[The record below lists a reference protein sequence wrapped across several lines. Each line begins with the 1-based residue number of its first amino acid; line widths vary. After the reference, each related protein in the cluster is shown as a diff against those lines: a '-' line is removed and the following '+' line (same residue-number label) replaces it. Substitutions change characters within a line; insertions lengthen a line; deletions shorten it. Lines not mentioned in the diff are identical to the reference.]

1 MFKCTF
7 ERKIFLT
14 LNIVFFPKESCSSSF
29 PKIINVKFDIIK
41 FDIINVKFEEL
52 YLKKDFNFVDL
63 LGNIQYDEGGRII
76 GGHQNKSVQK
86 LVQKHFL
93 ISATDN
99 TMEKK
104 LFHIFSFHRHFI
116 FIYCLIL
123 WAAIKPLFSV
133 EINNRSL
140 PSNSKL

>member
-1 MFKCTF
+1 MSNL
-7 ERKIFLT
+7 ILSN
-14 LNIVFFPKESCSSSF
+14 LILSM
-29 PKIINVKFDIIK
+29 
-41 FDIINVKFEEL
+41 INVKFEEL

-99 TMEKK
+99 TIEKK

-140 PSNSKL
+140 PSKLQIMIRFPTWAPHLMILSLSCVNSSYVPEKFN

>member
-1 MFKCTF
+1 MY
-7 ERKIFLT
+7 RDVI
-14 LNIVFFPKESCSSSF
+14 
-29 PKIINVKFDIIK
+29 
-41 FDIINVKFEEL
+41 VKFEKL
-52 YLKKDFNFVDL
+52 YPKDFNFIDL

-99 TMEKK
+99 TIETK

-116 FIYCLIL
+116 FVYCLIL
-123 WAAIKPLFSV
+123 WSRAANI
-133 EINNRSL
+133 
-140 PSNSKL
+140 